1 MQLKLEKRGWYVDK
15 FGMERECVVINA
27 GLVGTVAVLDLEGRA
42 LDVSPEDVYY
52 VPQAADDP
60 PE

>member
-15 FGMERECVVINA
+15 FGMERPCVVINA
-27 GLVGTVAVLDLEGRA
+27 GLVGTVAVLDLEGQA

-52 VPQAADDP
+52 VPQS
-60 PE
+60 EQEGE